1 MALMTLEKYRSDL
14 MRKLLRGSPLPALA
28 RRCMKCGSTKRIEGH
43 HVLGRQH
50 DAECLAGK
58 RGRVVPLCHS
68 CHKGRWGIHK
78 ALAQAKVKL
87 EYTPDPIE
95 RKLRARRAFLV
106 FLYWLDEPSEPNHS
120 SNQTVAKGENNEQT
134 STTNQ
139 P

>member
-1 MALMTLEKYRSDL
+1 MALMTSEYRSDL
-14 MRKLLRGSPLPALA
+14 MIRLLRGLPPPAVA
-28 RRCMKCGSTKRIEGH
+28 RLCMKCGSTRRIEWH
-43 HVLGRQH
+43 HVCGRQH

-58 RGRVVPLCHS
+58 RGHVVPLCHS

-78 ALAQAKVKL
+78 ALTQAKVKM
-87 EYTPDPIE
+87 EYTPDGIE

-106 FLYWLDEPSEPNHS
+106 FLYWLDEPSGPNHS
-120 SNQTVAKGENNEQT
+120 SNQPVSKGESNVHT